1 MRRAVLGAAVLSA
14 VVVAAG
20 LAGCAKDTGA
30 GSTGGSAAAGAP
42 AECTRN
48 APPAAVAAPLPPP
61 VAAPGT
67 NASALKVGVSFDVGG
82 RGDASFNDAAAAG
95 LDRAKAQLGVAN
107 SKELTA
113 AVGESEDA
121 TSARLR
127 QLVGDGYNPIIAVGF
142 KYEPGVEAVAPTAP
156 GTRFALIDST
166 ADGVP
171 NVTPLLFAEEQ
182 GSFLVGAAAALK
194 TKTCHIGF
202 VGGVQTPLIQKFEAG
217 FKQGAKAVAPNIR
230 IETSYLSQAGDLSG
244 FNDPAKGGEAAKGE
258 LDAGADIVYAA
269 AGASGAGAFR
279 AIKAAT
285 TPQSPKWGIGVD
297 SDQYNDKTLA
307 DVKDVIMTS
316 MVKRVDVAV
325 YDYISAV
332 AGNNLSAIP
341 KVFDLKV
348 DGVGYATSGGFVD
361 DIKPT
366 LDAYKAQIINRTITV
381 STTPGQ

>member
-1 MRRAVLGAAVLSA
+1 MRRATVLTAVLLTAAVAL
-14 VVVAAG
+14 V
-20 LAGCAKDTGA
+20 GCAKDS
-30 GSTGGSAAAGAP
+30 GSTGSAASGAATDCKRNPAPTGAP
-42 AECTRN
+42 A
-48 APPAAVAAPLPPP
+48 PAAPP

-67 NASALKVGVSFDVGG
+67 NAAALKVGMSFDVGG

-95 LDRAKAQLGVAN
+95 LDRSKAQLGVAD

-121 TSARLR
+121 TSGRLR
-127 QLVGDGYNPIIAVGF
+127 QLVAGGFNPVIAVGF
-142 KYEPGVEAVAPTAP
+142 KYEPAVEAVAPTAP
-156 GTRFALIDST
+156 NVKFALIDST

-171 NVTPLLFAEEQ
+171 NVTPLLFAEQE

-217 FKQGAKAVAPNIR
+217 FKQGAKAVAPDVK

-244 FNDPAKGGEAAKGE
+244 FNDPAKGQEATKGE
-258 LDAGADIVYAA
+258 MDAGADIIYAA
-269 AGASGAGAFR
+269 AGASGSGAFR
-279 AIKAAT
+279 AIKAAST
-285 TPQSPKWGIGVD
+285 AQNPKWGIGVD

-332 AGNNLSAIP
+332 ASSNVASIP

-348 DGVGYATSGGFVD
+348 DGVGYATSGGFVN
-361 DIKPT
+361 DIKGD
-366 LDAYKAQIINRTITV
+366 LDAYKAQIINGAIKV
-381 STTPGQ
+381 STTPAQ

>member
-1 MRRAVLGAAVLSA
+1 VLSA
-14 VVVAAG
+14 VVMAAS
-20 LAGCAKDTGA
+20 LAGCAKDTGSSGA
-30 GSTGGSAAAGAP
+30 GGGSAQAGAP
-42 AECTRN
+42 VECARN
-48 APPAAVAAPLPPP
+48 APPAGVAAPPPP
-61 VAAPGT
+61 SVAAPGT

-95 LDRAKAQLGVAN
+95 LDRAKSQLGVTQA
-107 SKELTA
+107 KELTA

-121 TSARLR
+121 TSGRLR
-127 QLVGDGYNPIIAVGF
+127 QLVTDGFNPIIAVGF
-142 KYEPGVEAVAPTAP
+142 KYEPGVEAVAPTSP
-156 GTRFALIDST
+156 NTRFALIDST

-182 GSFLVGAAAALK
+182 GSFLVGVAAALK
-194 TKTCHIGF
+194 TKTCHVGF

-217 FKQGAKAVAPNIR
+217 FKQGAKAVAPNIK

-285 TPQSPKWGIGVD
+285 TPQDPKFGIGVD

-332 AGNNLSAIP
+332 AANNLSAIP

-366 LDAYKAQIINRTITV
+366 LDAYKAQIINGAITV
-381 STTPGQ
+381 STTPGG

>member
-1 MRRAVLGAAVLSA
+1 MRRATVLTAVLLTAAVAL
-14 VVVAAG
+14 V
-20 LAGCAKDTGA
+20 GCAKDS
-30 GSTGGSAAAGAP
+30 GSTGSAASGAATDCKRNPAPTGAP
-42 AECTRN
+42 V
-48 APPAAVAAPLPPP
+48 PAAPP

-67 NASALKVGVSFDVGG
+67 NAGALKVGMSFDVGG

-95 LDRAKAQLGVAN
+95 LDRSKAQLGVAD

-121 TSARLR
+121 TSGRLR
-127 QLVGDGYNPIIAVGF
+127 QLVASGFNPVIAVGF
-142 KYEPGVEAVAPTAP
+142 KYEPAVEAVAPTAP
-156 GTRFALIDST
+156 NVKFALIDST

-171 NVTPLLFAEEQ
+171 NVTPLLFAEQE

-217 FKQGAKAVAPNIR
+217 FKQGAKAVAPDVK

-244 FNDPAKGGEAAKGE
+244 FNDPAKGQEATKGE
-258 LDAGADIVYAA
+258 MDAGADIIYAA
-269 AGASGAGAFR
+269 AGASGSGAFR
-279 AIKAAT
+279 AIKAAST
-285 TPQSPKWGIGVD
+285 AQNPKWGIGVD

-307 DVKDVIMTS
+307 DVKDIIMTS

-332 AGNNLSAIP
+332 ASNNVASIP

-348 DGVGYATSGGFVD
+348 DGVGYATSGGFVN
-361 DIKPT
+361 DIKGD
-366 LDAYKAQIINRTITV
+366 LDAYKAQIINGAIKV
-381 STTPGQ
+381 STTPAQ

>member
-1 MRRAVLGAAVLSA
+1 MRRATVLTAVLLAAAVAL
-14 VVVAAG
+14 V
-20 LAGCAKDTGA
+20 GCAKDS
-30 GSTGGSAAAGAP
+30 GSTGSAASGAP
-42 AECTRN
+42 TDCKRN
-48 APPAAVAAPLPPP
+48 PAPTGTPAPAPP

-67 NASALKVGVSFDVGG
+67 NAAALKVGVSFDVGG

-95 LDRAKAQLGVAN
+95 LDRAKAQLGVAD

-121 TSARLR
+121 TAGRLS
-127 QLVGDGYNPIIAVGF
+127 QLVAGGFNPIIAVGF
-142 KYEPGVEAVAPTAP
+142 KYEPAVEAIAPTAP
-156 GTRFALIDST
+156 KTSFALIDST
-166 ADGVP
+166 ANGVP
-171 NVTPLLFAEEQ
+171 NVTPLLFAEQE

-217 FKQGAKAVAPNIR
+217 FKQGAKAVAPDIK

-244 FNDPAKGGEAAKGE
+244 FNDPAKGQEATKGE

-269 AGASGAGAFR
+269 AGASGSGAFR
-279 AIKAAT
+279 AIKAAST
-285 TPQSPKWGIGVD
+285 AQSPKWGIGVD
-297 SDQYNDKTLA
+297 SDQYNDKTLT
-307 DVKDVIMTS
+307 DVKDIILTS

-332 AGNNLSAIP
+332 ASNNVASIP

-348 DGVGYATSGGFVD
+348 DGVGYATSGGFVN
-361 DIKPT
+361 DIKGE
-366 LDAYKAQIINRTITV
+366 LDAYKAQIISGAIKV
-381 STTPGQ
+381 STTPAQ

>member
-1 MRRAVLGAAVLSA
+1 MRRATVLTAVLLAAAVAL
-14 VVVAAG
+14 V
-20 LAGCAKDTGA
+20 GCAKDS
-30 GSTGGSAAAGAP
+30 GSTGSTASGAATDCKRNPAPTGAP
-42 AECTRN
+42 A
-48 APPAAVAAPLPPP
+48 PAAPP

-67 NASALKVGVSFDVGG
+67 NAGALKVGMSFDVGG

-95 LDRAKAQLGVAN
+95 LDRAKAQLGVAD

-121 TSARLR
+121 TSGRLR
-127 QLVGDGYNPIIAVGF
+127 QLVSGGFNPVIAVGF
-142 KYEPGVEAVAPTAP
+142 KYEPAVEAVAPTAP
-156 GTRFALIDST
+156 NVKFALIDST

-171 NVTPLLFAEEQ
+171 NVTPLLFAEQE

-217 FKQGAKAVAPNIR
+217 FKQGAKAVAPDIK

-244 FNDPAKGGEAAKGE
+244 FNDPAKGQEATKGE
-258 LDAGADIVYAA
+258 MDAGADIIYAA
-269 AGASGAGAFR
+269 AGASGSGAFR
-279 AIKAAT
+279 AIKAAST
-285 TPQSPKWGIGVD
+285 TQNPKWGIGVD

-332 AGNNLSAIP
+332 ASNNVASIP

-348 DGVGYATSGGFVD
+348 DGVGYATSGGFVN
-361 DIKPT
+361 DIKGD
-366 LDAYKAQIINRTITV
+366 LDAYKAQIINGAIKV
-381 STTPGQ
+381 STTPAQ

>member
-1 MRRAVLGAAVLSA
+1 MRRATVLTAVLLAAAVAL
-14 VVVAAG
+14 V
-20 LAGCAKDTGA
+20 GCAKDS
-30 GSTGGSAAAGAP
+30 GSTGSAASGASTDCKRNPAPTGAP
-42 AECTRN
+42 A
-48 APPAAVAAPLPPP
+48 PAAPP

-67 NASALKVGVSFDVGG
+67 NASALKVGMSFDVGG

-95 LDRAKAQLGVAN
+95 LDRAKAQLGVAD

-121 TSARLR
+121 TSGRLR
-127 QLVGDGYNPIIAVGF
+127 QLVSGGFNPVIAVGF
-142 KYEPGVEAVAPTAP
+142 KYEPAVEAVAPTAP
-156 GTRFALIDST
+156 NVKFALIDST
-166 ADGVP
+166 ADGIP
-171 NVTPLLFAEEQ
+171 NVTPLLFAEQE

-217 FKQGAKAVAPNIR
+217 FKQGAKAVAPDIK

-244 FNDPAKGGEAAKGE
+244 FNDPAKGQEATKGE
-258 LDAGADIVYAA
+258 MDAGADIIYAA
-269 AGASGAGAFR
+269 AGASGSGAFR
-279 AIKAAT
+279 AIKAAST
-285 TPQSPKWGIGVD
+285 AQNPKWGIGVD

-307 DVKDVIMTS
+307 DVKDIIMTS

-332 AGNNLSAIP
+332 ASNNVASIP

-348 DGVGYATSGGFVD
+348 DGVGYATSGGFVN
-361 DIKPT
+361 DIKGD
-366 LDAYKAQIINRTITV
+366 LDAYKAQIINGAIKV
-381 STTPGQ
+381 STTPAQ

>member
-1 MRRAVLGAAVLSA
+1 MRRVAALTVAALVAAVSL
-14 VVVAAG
+14 V
-20 LAGCAKDTGA
+20 GCAKDTG
-30 GSTGGSAAAGAP
+30 STGSPGAAGAGGANCRRNP
-42 AECTRN
+42 APTGVA
-48 APPAAVAAPLPPP
+48 APPASAG
-61 VAAPGT
+61 APGV
-67 NASALKVGVSFDVGG
+67 NASGLRVGMSFDVGG

-95 LDRAKAQLGVAN
+95 LDRAKAQLGVADA
-107 SKELTA
+107 KELTA
-113 AVGESEDA
+113 AVGESQDA
-121 TSARLR
+121 TTGRLR
-127 QLVGDGYNPIIAVGF
+127 QLVDGGYNPIIAVGF
-142 KYEPGVEAVAPTAP
+142 KYEPAVEAVAPTAP
-156 GTRFALIDST
+156 NVKFALIDST
-166 ADGVP
+166 ANGVP

-194 TKTCHIGF
+194 TKVCHIGF

-217 FKQGAKAVAPNIR
+217 FKQGAKAVAPDIR

-258 LDAGADIVYAA
+258 LDAGADIIYAA
-269 AGASGAGAFR
+269 AGASGSGAFR

-325 YDYISAV
+325 FDYVSAV
-332 AGNNLSAIP
+332 AGNQLASIP

-348 DGVGYATSGGFVD
+348 DGVGYATSGGFVN
-361 DIKPT
+361 DIKGQ
-366 LDAYKAQIINRTITV
+366 LDAYQAQIVNGAITV
-381 STTPGQ
+381 ATTPPQ

>member
-1 MRRAVLGAAVLSA
+1 MRRATVLTAVLLAAAVAL
-14 VVVAAG
+14 V
-20 LAGCAKDTGA
+20 GCAKDS
-30 GSTGGSAAAGAP
+30 GSTGSTGSTASGASTDCKRNPAPTGAP
-42 AECTRN
+42 A
-48 APPAAVAAPLPPP
+48 PAAPP

-67 NASALKVGVSFDVGG
+67 NAGALKVGMSFDVGG

-95 LDRAKAQLGVAN
+95 LDRAKAQLGVAD

-121 TSARLR
+121 TSGRLR
-127 QLVGDGYNPIIAVGF
+127 QLVSGGFNPVIAVGF
-142 KYEPGVEAVAPTAP
+142 KYEPAVEAVAPTAP
-156 GTRFALIDST
+156 NVKFALIDST

-171 NVTPLLFAEEQ
+171 NVTPLLFAEQE

-217 FKQGAKAVAPNIR
+217 FKQGAKAVAPDIK

-244 FNDPAKGGEAAKGE
+244 FNDPAKGQEATKGE
-258 LDAGADIVYAA
+258 MDAGADIIYAA
-269 AGASGAGAFR
+269 AGASGSGAFR
-279 AIKAAT
+279 AIKAAST
-285 TPQSPKWGIGVD
+285 AQNPKWGIGVD

-332 AGNNLSAIP
+332 ASNNVASIP

-348 DGVGYATSGGFVD
+348 DGVGYATSGGFVN
-361 DIKPT
+361 DIKGD
-366 LDAYKAQIINRTITV
+366 LDAYKAQIINGAIKV
-381 STTPGQ
+381 STTPAQ

>member
-1 MRRAVLGAAVLSA
+1 MRRATVLTAVLLAAAVAL
-14 VVVAAG
+14 V
-20 LAGCAKDTGA
+20 GCAKDS
-30 GSTGGSAAAGAP
+30 GSTGSAASGAATDCKRNPAPTGAP
-42 AECTRN
+42 A
-48 APPAAVAAPLPPP
+48 PAPPP

-67 NASALKVGVSFDVGG
+67 NASALKVGMSFDVGG

-95 LDRAKAQLGVAN
+95 LDRAKAQLGVADT
-107 SKELTA
+107 KELTA

-121 TSARLR
+121 TTGRLR
-127 QLVGDGYNPIIAVGF
+127 QLVTGGFNPIIAVGF
-142 KYEPGVEAVAPTAP
+142 KYEPAVEAVAPTAP
-156 GTRFALIDST
+156 NVKFALIDST

-171 NVTPLLFAEEQ
+171 NVTPLLFAEQE

-217 FKQGAKAVAPNIR
+217 FKQGAKAVAPDIK

-244 FNDPAKGGEAAKGE
+244 FNDPAKGQEATKGE
-258 LDAGADIVYAA
+258 MDAGADIIYAA
-269 AGASGAGAFR
+269 AGASGSGAFR
-279 AIKAAT
+279 AIKAAST
-285 TPQSPKWGIGVD
+285 AQNPKWGIGVD

-332 AGNNLSAIP
+332 ASNNVASIP

-348 DGVGYATSGGFVD
+348 DGVGYATSGGFVN
-361 DIKPT
+361 DIKGD
-366 LDAYKAQIINRTITV
+366 LDAYKAQIINGAIKV
-381 STTPGQ
+381 STTPAQ

>member
-1 MRRAVLGAAVLSA
+1 MRRATVLTAVMLVAAVSL
-14 VVVAAG
+14 V
-20 LAGCAKDTGA
+20 GCAKDTGST
-30 GSTGGSAAAGAP
+30 GSTASGAATECKRNPAPTGGAAP
-42 AECTRN
+42 A
-48 APPAAVAAPLPPP
+48 PPP
-61 VAAPGT
+61 VVAPGT

-95 LDRAKAQLGVAN
+95 LDRAKAQLGVVD

-113 AVGESEDA
+113 AIGESEDA
-121 TSARLR
+121 TAGRLR
-127 QLVGDGYNPIIAVGF
+127 QLVAGGYNPVIGVGF
-142 KYEPGVEAVAPTAP
+142 KYEPAIEAVAPSSP
-156 GTRFALIDST
+156 NVKFALIDST
-166 ADGVP
+166 AKGVP
-171 NVTPLLFAEEQ
+171 NVTPLVFAEEQ

-194 TKTCHIGF
+194 TKTCHVGF

-217 FKQGAKAVAPNIR
+217 FKQGAKAVTPGIK

-244 FNDPAKGGEAAKGE
+244 FNDPAKGQEATKGE

-279 AIKAAT
+279 AIKAAST
-285 TPQSPKWGIGVD
+285 AQNQKWGIGVD

-316 MVKRVDVAV
+316 MIKRVDVAV
-325 YDYISAV
+325 YDYIAAV
-332 AGNNLSAIP
+332 AGNNLASIP

-361 DIKPT
+361 DIKSQ
-366 LDAYKAQIINRTITV
+366 LDAYKAQIVSGAVQV
-381 STTPGQ
+381 STTPAQ